1 LTAISSYTRIALT
14 ISLGA
19 LLSSNAW
26 AVFSDDEARK
36 AILEMRKSVQ
46 ASQAAIQAS
55 QAAILDLQNQI
66 EKLRTEN
73 TQLRGQIETLQKQT
87 DDLTKHQKTY
97 YQDLD
102 NRITRFEPQTV
113 EVEGLTGIVQPG
125 ERASYEEALNA
136 FQSNQLKKA
145 DSDLTTFIR
154 KYPSSP
160 YLPLALFW
168 SGNTKYALKDY
179 NGSINQLQTLITRF
193 PGHQR
198 VPAAMLTLGNANL
211 ESGKKAVAKK
221 VLSDLIAKY
230 PDSEAAKEA
239 KPIVA
244 NIK

>member
-1 LTAISSYTRIALT
+1 MTAISSYTRIALT

-26 AVFSDDEARK
+26 AIFSDDEARK

-46 ASQAAIQAS
+46 ASQG
-55 QAAILDLQNQI
+55 AILDLQNQI

-73 TQLRGQIETLQKQT
+73 AQLRGQIESLQKQT
-87 DDLTKHQKTY
+87 DDLTKNQKTY

-102 NRITRFEPQTV
+102 NRLTRFEPQTI
-113 EVEGLTGIVQPG
+113 EVEGVTGVVQAG
-125 ERASYEEALNA
+125 ERSAYEEALNA
-136 FQSNQLKKA
+136 FQNNQVKKA
-145 DSDLTTFIR
+145 DSDLTAFIR

-168 SGNTKYALKDY
+168 SGNTKYVLKDY

-221 VLSDLIAKY
+221 VLSDLISKY

>member
-1 LTAISSYTRIALT
+1 MTAISRFTRTALT
-14 ISLGA
+14 IALGA

-26 AVFSDDEARK
+26 AIFSDDEARK

-46 ASQAAIQAS
+46 ASQG
-55 QAAILDLQNQI
+55 AILDLQNQI

-73 TQLRGQIETLQKQT
+73 AQLRGQIETLQKQT
-87 DDLTKHQKTY
+87 EDLTKNQKTY

-102 NRITRFEPQTV
+102 NRLTRFEPQTV
-113 EVEGLTGIVQPG
+113 EVEGVTGVVQPG
-125 ERASYEEALNA
+125 ERAAYEEALNA
-136 FQSNQLKKA
+136 FQNNQLKKA
-145 DSDLTTFIR
+145 DTDLNAFIR

-221 VLSDLIAKY
+221 VLSDLITKF
-230 PDSEAAKEA
+230 PDSETAKEA
-239 KPIVA
+239 KAIVA

>member
-26 AVFSDDEARK
+26 AIFSDDEARK

-46 ASQAAIQAS
+46 ASQG
-55 QAAILDLQNQI
+55 AILDLQNQI

-73 TQLRGQIETLQKQT
+73 AQLRGQIESLQKQT
-87 DDLTKHQKTY
+87 DDLTKNQKTY

-102 NRITRFEPQTV
+102 NRLTRFEPQTI
-113 EVEGLTGIVQPG
+113 EVEGVTGVAQPG
-125 ERASYEEALNA
+125 ERSAYEEALNA
-136 FQSNQLKKA
+136 FQNNQVKKA
-145 DSDLTTFIR
+145 DSDLTAFIR

-179 NGSINQLQTLITRF
+179 NGSINQLQTLISRF

>member
-1 LTAISSYTRIALT
+1 LTIISRTLGIALT
-14 ISLGA
+14 ISLGV

-26 AVFSDDEARK
+26 AIFSDDEARK

-46 ASQAAIQAS
+46 ASQAAI
-55 QAAILDLQNQI
+55 LDLQNQI

-73 TQLRGQIETLQKQT
+73 AQLRGQIETLQKQT
-87 DDLTKHQKTY
+87 DDLTKNQKTY

-102 NRITRFEPQTV
+102 NRLTRFEPQTV
-113 EVEGLTGIVQPG
+113 EVEGVTGVVQPG
-125 ERASYEEALNA
+125 ERNAYEEALSA
-136 FQSNQLKKA
+136 FQNNQLKKA
-145 DSDLTTFIR
+145 DTDLNAFIR

-179 NGSINQLQTLITRF
+179 NGSINQLQILITRF

-221 VLSDLIAKY
+221 VLSDLITKY

-239 KPIVA
+239 KSIVA

>member
-1 LTAISSYTRIALT
+1 MTAISSYTRIALT

-26 AVFSDDEARK
+26 AIFSDDEARK

-46 ASQAAIQAS
+46 ASQG
-55 QAAILDLQNQI
+55 AILDLQNQI

-73 TQLRGQIETLQKQT
+73 AQLRGQIESLQKQT
-87 DDLTKHQKTY
+87 DDLTKNQKTY

-102 NRITRFEPQTV
+102 NRLTRFEPQTI
-113 EVEGLTGIVQPG
+113 EVEGVTGVVQAG
-125 ERASYEEALNA
+125 ERSAYEEALNA
-136 FQSNQLKKA
+136 FQNNQVKKA
-145 DSDLTTFIR
+145 DSDLTAFIR

-244 NIK
+244 NISK

>member
-1 LTAISSYTRIALT
+1 MTAISSYTRIALT

-26 AVFSDDEARK
+26 AIFSDDEARK

-46 ASQAAIQAS
+46 ATQG
-55 QAAILDLQNQI
+55 AILDLQNQI

-73 TQLRGQIETLQKQT
+73 AQLRGQIESLQKQT
-87 DDLTKHQKTY
+87 DDLTKNQKTY

-102 NRITRFEPQTV
+102 NRLTRFEPQTI
-113 EVEGLTGIVQPG
+113 EVEGVTGVVQAG
-125 ERASYEEALNA
+125 ERSAYEEALNA
-136 FQSNQLKKA
+136 FQNNQVKKA
-145 DSDLTTFIR
+145 DSDLTAFIR

>member
-1 LTAISSYTRIALT
+1 MTAISSFTRTTFTIA
-14 ISLGA
+14 LGA

-26 AVFSDDEARK
+26 AIFSDDEARK

-46 ASQAAIQAS
+46 ASQG
-55 QAAILDLQNQI
+55 AILDLQNQI

-73 TQLRGQIETLQKQT
+73 AQLRGQIETLQKQT
-87 DDLTKHQKTY
+87 DDLTKNQKTY

-102 NRITRFEPQTV
+102 SRLTRFEPQTV
-113 EVEGLTGIVQPG
+113 EVEGVTGVVQPG
-125 ERASYEEALNA
+125 ERAAYEEALNA
-136 FQSNQLKKA
+136 FQNNQLKKA
-145 DSDLTTFIR
+145 DTDLNAFIR

-221 VLSDLIAKY
+221 VLSDLITKY
-230 PDSEAAKEA
+230 PDSEASKEA
-239 KPIVA
+239 KSIVA

>member
-1 LTAISSYTRIALT
+1 MTVISSYTRIALT

-26 AVFSDDEARK
+26 AIFSDDEARK

-46 ASQAAIQAS
+46 ASQG
-55 QAAILDLQNQI
+55 AILDLQNQI

-73 TQLRGQIETLQKQT
+73 AQLRGQIESLQKQT
-87 DDLTKHQKTY
+87 DDLTKNQKTY

-102 NRITRFEPQTV
+102 NRLTRFEPQTI
-113 EVEGLTGIVQPG
+113 EVEGVTGVVQAG
-125 ERASYEEALNA
+125 ERSAYEEALNA
-136 FQSNQLKKA
+136 FQNNQVKKA
-145 DSDLTTFIR
+145 DSDLTAFIR

>member
-1 LTAISSYTRIALT
+1 MTAISSYTRIALT

-26 AVFSDDEARK
+26 AFFSDDEARK

-46 ASQAAIQAS
+46 ASQG
-55 QAAILDLQNQI
+55 AILDLQNQI

-73 TQLRGQIETLQKQT
+73 AQLRGQIESLQKQT
-87 DDLTKHQKTY
+87 DDLTKNQKTY

-102 NRITRFEPQTV
+102 NRLTRFEPQTI
-113 EVEGLTGIVQPG
+113 EVEGVTGVVQAG
-125 ERASYEEALNA
+125 ERSAYEEALNA
-136 FQSNQLKKA
+136 FQNNQVKKA
-145 DSDLTTFIR
+145 DSDLTAFIR

>member
-1 LTAISSYTRIALT
+1 
-14 ISLGA
+14 
-19 LLSSNAW
+19 
-26 AVFSDDEARK
+26 
-36 AILEMRKSVQ
+36 MRKSVQ
-46 ASQAAIQAS
+46 ASQG
-55 QAAILDLQNQI
+55 AILDLQNQI

-73 TQLRGQIETLQKQT
+73 AQLRGQIESLQKQT
-87 DDLTKHQKTY
+87 DDLTKNQKTY

-102 NRITRFEPQTV
+102 NRLTRFEPQTI
-113 EVEGLTGIVQPG
+113 EVEGVTGVVQAG
-125 ERASYEEALNA
+125 ERSAYEEALNA
-136 FQSNQLKKA
+136 FQNNQVKKA
-145 DSDLTTFIR
+145 DSDLTAFIR

-179 NGSINQLQTLITRF
+179 NGSINQLQTLISRF

-221 VLSDLIAKY
+221 VLSDLISKY

>member
-1 LTAISSYTRIALT
+1 MTAISSYTRIALT

-26 AVFSDDEARK
+26 AIFSDDEARK

-46 ASQAAIQAS
+46 ASQG
-55 QAAILDLQNQI
+55 AILDLQNQI

-73 TQLRGQIETLQKQT
+73 AQLRGQIESLQKQT
-87 DDLTKHQKTY
+87 DDLTKNQKTY

-102 NRITRFEPQTV
+102 NRLTRFEPQTI
-113 EVEGLTGIVQPG
+113 EVEGVTGVVQAG
-125 ERASYEEALNA
+125 ERSAYEEALNA
-136 FQSNQLKKA
+136 FQNNQVKKA
-145 DSDLTTFIR
+145 DSDLTAFIR

-221 VLSDLIAKY
+221 VLSDLIATY

>member
-1 LTAISSYTRIALT
+1 MTAISNFTRTALT
-14 ISLGA
+14 IALGA

-26 AVFSDDEARK
+26 AIFSDDEARK
-36 AILEMRKSVQ
+36 AILEMRKS
-46 ASQAAIQAS
+46 IQAS
-55 QAAILDLQNQI
+55 QGAILDLQNQS

-73 TQLRGQIETLQKQT
+73 AQLRGQIETLQKQT
-87 DDLTKHQKTY
+87 DDLTKNQKTY

-102 NRITRFEPQTV
+102 NRLTRFEPQTV
-113 EVEGLTGIVQPG
+113 EVEGLTGVVQPG
-125 ERASYEEALNA
+125 ERAAYEEALNA
-136 FQSNQLKKA
+136 FQNNQLKKA
-145 DSDLTTFIR
+145 DTDLNTFIR

-168 SGNTKYALKDY
+168 SGNIKYALKDY

-221 VLSDLIAKY
+221 VLSDLITKY

-239 KPIVA
+239 KSIVA

>member
-1 LTAISSYTRIALT
+1 LTAISSYTRIAPT

-26 AVFSDDEARK
+26 AIFSDDEARK

-46 ASQAAIQAS
+46 ASQG
-55 QAAILDLQNQI
+55 AILDLQNQI

-73 TQLRGQIETLQKQT
+73 AQLRGQIESLQKQT
-87 DDLTKHQKTY
+87 DDLTKNQKTY

-102 NRITRFEPQTV
+102 NRLTRFEPQTI
-113 EVEGLTGIVQPG
+113 EVEGVTGVVQAG
-125 ERASYEEALNA
+125 ERSAYEEALNA
-136 FQSNQLKKA
+136 FQNNQVKKA
-145 DSDLTTFIR
+145 DSDLTAFIR

>member
-1 LTAISSYTRIALT
+1 LTIISRTLGIALT

-26 AVFSDDEARK
+26 AIFSDDEARK

-46 ASQAAIQAS
+46 ASQAAI
-55 QAAILDLQNQI
+55 LDLQNQI

-73 TQLRGQIETLQKQT
+73 AQLRGQIETLQKQT
-87 DDLTKHQKTY
+87 DDLTKNQKTY

-102 NRITRFEPQTV
+102 NRLTRFEPQTV
-113 EVEGLTGIVQPG
+113 EVEGVTGVVQPG
-125 ERASYEEALNA
+125 ERAAYEEALSA
-136 FQSNQLKKA
+136 FQNNQLKKA
-145 DSDLTTFIR
+145 DTDLNAFIR

-179 NGSINQLQTLITRF
+179 NGSINQLQILITRF

-221 VLSDLIAKY
+221 VLSDLITKY

-239 KPIVA
+239 KTIVA

>member
-1 LTAISSYTRIALT
+1 
-14 ISLGA
+14 
-19 LLSSNAW
+19 
-26 AVFSDDEARK
+26 
-36 AILEMRKSVQ
+36 MRKSVQ
-46 ASQAAIQAS
+46 ASQG
-55 QAAILDLQNQI
+55 AILDLQNQI

-73 TQLRGQIETLQKQT
+73 AQLRGQIESLQKQT
-87 DDLTKHQKTY
+87 DDLTKNQKTY

-102 NRITRFEPQTV
+102 NRLTRFEPQTI
-113 EVEGLTGIVQPG
+113 EVEGVTGVVQAG
-125 ERASYEEALNA
+125 ERSAYEEALNA
-136 FQSNQLKKA
+136 FQNNQVKKA
-145 DSDLTTFIR
+145 DSDLTAFIR

-230 PDSEAAKEA
+230 PDSEAAKE
-239 KPIVA
+239 
-244 NIK
+244 

>member
-26 AVFSDDEARK
+26 AIFSDDEARK

-46 ASQAAIQAS
+46 ASQAAI
-55 QAAILDLQNQI
+55 LDLQNQI

-73 TQLRGQIETLQKQT
+73 AQLRGQIESLQKQT
-87 DDLTKHQKTY
+87 DDLTKNQKTY

-102 NRITRFEPQTV
+102 NRLTRFEPQTI
-113 EVEGLTGIVQPG
+113 EVEGVTGVVQAG
-125 ERASYEEALNA
+125 ERSAYEEALNA
-136 FQSNQLKKA
+136 FQNNQVKKA
-145 DSDLTTFIR
+145 DSDLTAFIR

-221 VLSDLIAKY
+221 VLSDLITKY

>member
-1 LTAISSYTRIALT
+1 MTAISSYTRIALT

-26 AVFSDDEARK
+26 AIFSDDEARK
-36 AILEMRKSVQ
+36 AILEIRKSVQ
-46 ASQAAIQAS
+46 ASQG
-55 QAAILDLQNQI
+55 AILDLQNQI

-73 TQLRGQIETLQKQT
+73 AQLRGQIESLQKQT
-87 DDLTKHQKTY
+87 DDLTKNQKTY

-102 NRITRFEPQTV
+102 NRLTRFEPQTI
-113 EVEGLTGIVQPG
+113 EVEGVTGVVQAG
-125 ERASYEEALNA
+125 ERSAYEEALNA
-136 FQSNQLKKA
+136 FQNNQVKKA
-145 DSDLTTFIR
+145 DSDLTAFIR

-239 KPIVA
+239 KPIAA

>member
-1 LTAISSYTRIALT
+1 MTAISCFARTALT
-14 ISLGA
+14 LTLGA

-26 AVFSDDEARK
+26 AIFSDDEARK

-46 ASQAAIQAS
+46 ASQG
-55 QAAILDLQNQI
+55 AILDLQNQI

-73 TQLRGQIETLQKQT
+73 AQLRGQIETLQKQT
-87 DDLTKHQKTY
+87 DDLTKNQKTY

-102 NRITRFEPQTV
+102 SRLTRFEPQTV
-113 EVEGLTGIVQPG
+113 EVEGVTGVVQPG
-125 ERASYEEALNA
+125 ERAAYEEALNA
-136 FQSNQLKKA
+136 FQNNQLKKA
-145 DSDLTTFIR
+145 DTDLNAFIR

-221 VLSDLIAKY
+221 VLSDLITKY

>member
-26 AVFSDDEARK
+26 AIFSDDEARK

-46 ASQAAIQAS
+46 ASQG
-55 QAAILDLQNQI
+55 AILDLQNQI

-73 TQLRGQIETLQKQT
+73 AQLRGQIESLQKQT
-87 DDLTKHQKTY
+87 DDLTKNQKTY

-102 NRITRFEPQTV
+102 NRLTRFEPQTI
-113 EVEGLTGIVQPG
+113 EVEGVTGVVQAG
-125 ERASYEEALNA
+125 ERSAYEEALNA
-136 FQSNQLKKA
+136 FQNNQVKKA
-145 DSDLTTFIR
+145 DSDLTAFIR

-179 NGSINQLQTLITRF
+179 NGSINQLQTLISRF

>member
-1 LTAISSYTRIALT
+1 MATIFSSLRIALT
-14 ISLGA
+14 VSLGA

-26 AVFSDDEARK
+26 AIFSDDEARK

-46 ASQAAIQAS
+46 ASQG
-55 QAAILDLQNQI
+55 AILDLQNQI

-73 TQLRGQIETLQKQT
+73 AQLRGQIETLQKQT
-87 DDLTKHQKTY
+87 DDLTKNQKTY

-102 NRITRFEPQTV
+102 NRLTRFEPQTV
-113 EVEGLTGIVQPG
+113 EVEGVTGVVQPG
-125 ERASYEEALNA
+125 ERAAYEEALNA
-136 FQSNQLKKA
+136 FQNNQLKKA
-145 DSDLTTFIR
+145 DTDLNAFIR

-221 VLSDLIAKY
+221 VLSDLITKY